1 MNFYKLSARQTQ
13 QAASFATMQN
23 KLAIGSL

>member
-1 MNFYKLSARQTQ
+1 MDFNKLTTWQTQ
-13 QAASFATMQN
+13 QATGFATMQN